1 MSLSMGTMLKELTFK
16 FVLDIIISTSGTII
30 KKSQSKWAFGG
41 PEQALLGHVPDRG
54 EGGDG
59 VQNQV
64 AYVLPLTLRV
74 TPKKELGD
82 YLLWLLSYKVTHRH
96 TDTQTHITAL

>member
-1 MSLSMGTMLKELTFK
+1 MDMSLALGTMLKESIFTLYL
-16 FVLDIIISTSGTII
+16 VIIISTSGTII
-30 KKSQSKWAFGG
+30 EKIPVKLAFGG
-41 PEQALLGHVPDRG
+41 PEQALHGHVPDRG

-82 YLLWLLSYKVTHRH
+82 YLLWFLSYKVTDR
-96 TDTQTHITAL
+96 QTKLLYRYR